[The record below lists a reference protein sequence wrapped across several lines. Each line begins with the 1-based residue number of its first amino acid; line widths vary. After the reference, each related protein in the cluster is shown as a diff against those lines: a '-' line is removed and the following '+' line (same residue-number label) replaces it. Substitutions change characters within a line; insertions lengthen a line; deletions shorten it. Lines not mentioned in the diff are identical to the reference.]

1 MRIIAS
7 GGWDLRV
14 MLFVAITALMV
25 PLTPAQSSPGP
36 IFSTQTPT
44 TGMGNGT
51 FYVFLPL
58 VKLVITGAGTATN
71 VEVTSFL
78 LSVQLEDS
86 AGDLS
91 AIQNVTISV
100 PGSVV
105 GAAGPRASSFLGI
118 GLMVL
123 VLAGKR
129 FA

>member
-1 MRIIAS
+1 
-7 GGWDLRV
+7 
-14 MLFVAITALMV
+14 
-25 PLTPAQSSPGP
+25 
-36 IFSTQTPT
+36 
-44 TGMGNGT
+44 MGNGT
-51 FYVFLPL
+51 FYVFLPP

-78 LSVQLEDS
+78 LSVQSEDS

-91 AIQNVTISV
+91 AIQNVTISL

-105 GAAGPRASSFLGI
+105 GAAEPRASSFLGI

-129 FA
+129 LA

>member
-14 MLFVAITALMV
+14 MLFVAITALMA

-58 VKLVITGAGTATN
+58 VNTGPGTATN

-86 AGDLS
+86 AG
-91 AIQNVTISV
+91 T
-100 PGSVV
+100 
-105 GAAGPRASSFLGI
+105 
-118 GLMVL
+118 
-123 VLAGKR
+123 
-129 FA
+129 